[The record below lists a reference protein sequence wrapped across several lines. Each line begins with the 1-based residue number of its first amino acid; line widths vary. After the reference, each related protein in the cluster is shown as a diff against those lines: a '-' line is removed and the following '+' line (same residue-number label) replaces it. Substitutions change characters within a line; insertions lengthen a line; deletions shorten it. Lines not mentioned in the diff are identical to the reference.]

1 MGPFRWIIAALL
13 VTAFLL
19 LSVANW
25 TLVPFLL
32 PQGRQIMVPLPL
44 IIAIAFL
51 AGWLPTWL
59 TQLATATRLRRRLER
74 TEQLLADRHSPPP
87 SDPA

>member
-32 PQGRQIMVPLPL
+32 PQGRQVMVPLPI

-59 TQLATATRLRRRLER
+59 SQLATASRLRRRLER
-74 TEQLLADRHSPPP
+74 TEQLLADKHSPPP
-87 SDPA
+87 SDPS